1 MLAANAARI
10 LREKGIVGTVV
21 VRRAG
26 SQHVPTFD
34 VDEDRGPFEAF
45 VATLPHTDNWDGQSV
60 RAANLNPQLRLLSN
74 LHVVAATR

>member
-1 MLAANAARI
+1 MLAANAARV

-45 VATLPHTDNWDGQSV
+45 VATLPRTDSWDGQSV
-60 RAANLNPQLRLLSN
+60 RTANGIRSFDC
-74 LHVVAATR
+74 